1 MTREGDN
8 INSAA
13 VLHLPLELVVR
24 GHPVPNVVGVLAP
37 LDRLQEVVGQPVG
50 GLQDL
55 FDLPPPAEVVGQASQ
70 GHARHVRGGGLL
82 PTGEVGL
89 LHLPLVVLRPHLP
102 QISQLAYKEL
112 YSTN

>member
-24 GHPVPNVVGVLAP
+24 GHPVPNEVGVLAP
-37 LDRLQEVVGQPVG
+37 LDRLQEVVGEPVG
-50 GLQDL
+50 GLEDL

-89 LHLPLVVLRPHLP
+89 LHLPLVVLGPDLP
-102 QISQLAYKEL
+102 QISQLAYKEFYL
-112 YSTN
+112 VN